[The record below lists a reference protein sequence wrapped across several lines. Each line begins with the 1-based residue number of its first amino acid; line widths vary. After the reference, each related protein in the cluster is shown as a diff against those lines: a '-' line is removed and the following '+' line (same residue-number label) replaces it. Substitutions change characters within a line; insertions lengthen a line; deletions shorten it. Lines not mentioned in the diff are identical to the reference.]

1 MNYLQYLSIKLL
13 HNIFKKININILLLI
28 SYPVGIIYSII
39 SIRNTI
45 KLFIRA
51 KALNKNL
58 KKKYNPILVKIN
70 YVKYWLETLWLT
82 KRNFDSRILK
92 SVNIKNENY
101 IKNIKNDGAIF
112 ALPHLGNWEMAIP
125 VGKNIKLDLLAVAE
139 PLNNKRVLDWFKKL
153 REELG
158 CEIIIGGKG
167 QNTFDTISQ
176 KLQNKKHVC
185 LLSERSINK
194 SGVGTEFFGRV
205 AAFPKGPV
213 ALALKTQLPIVPTA
227 FIKINGTYTL
237 IFEKPFYVPLFE
249 NESQSIQHGLKT
261 LAKSFENLIAIDP
274 NQWHSIQ
281 PVWSNEY

>member
-28 SYPVGIIYSII
+28 SYPIGIIYSII

-51 KALNKNL
+51 KALNKSL
-58 KKKYNPILVKIN
+58 KIKYNPILVKIN